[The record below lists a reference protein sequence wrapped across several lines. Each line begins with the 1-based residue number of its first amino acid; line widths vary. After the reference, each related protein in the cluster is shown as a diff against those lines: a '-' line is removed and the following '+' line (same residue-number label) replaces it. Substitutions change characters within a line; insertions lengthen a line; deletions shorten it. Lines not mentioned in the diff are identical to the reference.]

1 LNLSHNNISG
11 EIPTEICN
19 QGDST
24 PSLSNNNLCPP
35 YPDCGEGLITYENEQ
50 DTSNCP

>member
-19 QGDST
+19 IGDSIT
-24 PSLSNNNLCPP
+24 SLSNNNLCPP
-35 YPDCGEGLITYENEQ
+35 YPNCISQDDIDSQ